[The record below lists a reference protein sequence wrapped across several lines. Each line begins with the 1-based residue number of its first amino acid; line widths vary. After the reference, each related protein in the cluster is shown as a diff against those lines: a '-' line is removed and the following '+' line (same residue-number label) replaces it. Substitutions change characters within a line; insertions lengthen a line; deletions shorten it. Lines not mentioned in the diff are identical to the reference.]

1 MNRTQAEYI
10 PPWKMK
16 MKKIV
21 GLLLLLTASSMSSAE
36 TKTVTV
42 SDFQKGFIE
51 TVQDYSAQYEQA
63 PNDLKK
69 STVARKRLEALAK
82 LQGDP
87 RKIVGWYG
95 TIEKLGTNG
104 DGDAFIT
111 VKLLVDNITF
121 STWNNSISDAGSKTL
136 IKNGTPL
143 YDKISEMTEGNVVMF
158 SGAIGKPKNL
168 TERGKMTDPD
178 FLFKF
183 SDVEKV
189 GDSRN

>member
-1 MNRTQAEYI
+1 MMN
-10 PPWKMK
+10 
-16 MKKIV
+16 KIA
-21 GLLLLLTASSMSSAE
+21 GLLLLLAASSMANAE

-51 TVQDYSAQYEQA
+51 TVQDYSAQYEAA

-69 STVARKRLEALAK
+69 STVARKRLEAFEK
-82 LQGDP
+82 LKGDP
-87 RKIVGWYG
+87 RKISGWYG
-95 TIEKLGTNG
+95 TIEKLGTTG
-104 DGDAFIT
+104 DGDAYMTI
-111 VKLLVDNITF
+111 KLLVDNITF
-121 STWNNSISDAGSKTL
+121 STWNNSISDASSKSL

-143 YDKISEMTEGNVVMF
+143 YDKISEMAEGNVVMF
-158 SGAIGKPKNL
+158 SGAIGKPKNM